1 MPSPVTTTRRLDT
14 FVLPGRE
21 NRFLWDNKKIKLRRS
36 NDRLEM
42 FTYAWWPLM

>member
-14 FVLPGRE
+14 FVLRGGE
-21 NRFLWDNKKIKLRRS
+21 KMILVGQKIKLRRS

>member
-14 FVLPGRE
+14 FVLQGGKI
-21 NRFLWDNKKIKLRRS
+21 DSCGTKKKIKLRRS

>member
-14 FVLPGRE
+14 LVLQGGI
-21 NRFLWDNKKIKLRRS
+21 KKKKNEGLQKKKHRRS

-42 FTYAWWPLM
+42 LTYAW

>member
-14 FVLPGRE
+14 FVLRE
-21 NRFLWDNKKIKLRRS
+21 GKMILVGQKDKLRRS

>member
-14 FVLPGRE
+14 FVLGEGKMILVGQKDKTQAVERPP
-21 NRFLWDNKKIKLRRS
+21 
-36 NDRLEM
+36 EM

>member
-14 FVLPGRE
+14 FVLQEEKMILVGQ
-21 NRFLWDNKKIKLRRS
+21 KIKLRRS

>member
-1 MPSPVTTTRRLDT
+1 MILVGQKDKTQAVR
-14 FVLPGRE
+14 
-21 NRFLWDNKKIKLRRS
+21 